1 MNAEQLVKFFHGG
14 NNYLMENKS
23 AVDALNVFPVPDGD
37 TGTNMSLTLQAAVK
51 ELRLDET
58 DMAKIADIV
67 ARGSL
72 MGARGNSG
80 VILSQLFRGFAQGL
94 NGTEVTSDQLAE
106 ALQKAVNMAYKAVMR
121 PVEGTILTVA
131 KACAEGAKKA
141 AKEGSNSLEVME
153 IAVQCGETALAK
165 TPEQLPVLKEA
176 GVVDAGGQ
184 GLLVIFKGGIKAIKG
199 EEMLELE
206 IQQPVVDAQPK
217 LEVEAASNADLEFKY
232 CTEFIIKGQQL
243 DGAAF
248 RSSLETLGDSLMAVG
263 TDIMLKVHIHT
274 NNPGK
279 VLQLA
284 VALGTLHDIK
294 IDNMEE
300 QHRSYLEQELN
311 ERDSKNLGIVSVAVG
326 EGLSD
331 LLINLGVDKVVSGGQ
346 TMNPSTEDLIEAIN
360 NVPAENVIVLP
371 NNSNIILAAQQAKR
385 LAGKR
390 VEVIPTKTYPQGVA
404 ALLALNPE
412 AAIEENCQSMG
423 EAVDLIISGE
433 VTYAVRE
440 TSFNGFKI
448 DQGDILG
455 IKDGD
460 IEVVGS
466 AVNQVI
472 LELLDKMVDEKSEL
486 LTLYF
491 GQEIDESEA
500 EQLKNIID
508 SRFSQLETELYNG
521 GQPIYYY
528 LISLE

>member
-1 MNAEQLVKFFHGG
+1 
-14 NNYLMENKS
+14 
-23 AVDALNVFPVPDGD
+23 
-37 TGTNMSLTLQAAVK
+37 
-51 ELRLDET
+51 
-58 DMAKIADIV
+58 
-67 ARGSL
+67 
-72 MGARGNSG
+72 
-80 VILSQLFRGFAQGL
+80 
-94 NGTEVTSDQLAE
+94 
-106 ALQKAVNMAYKAVMR
+106 
-121 PVEGTILTVA
+121 
-131 KACAEGAKKA
+131 
-141 AKEGSNSLEVME
+141 
-153 IAVQCGETALAK
+153 
-165 TPEQLPVLKEA
+165 
-176 GVVDAGGQ
+176 
-184 GLLVIFKGGIKAIKG
+184 
-199 EEMLELE
+199 
-206 IQQPVVDAQPK
+206 
-217 LEVEAASNADLEFKY
+217 
-232 CTEFIIKGQQL
+232 
-243 DGAAF
+243 
-248 RSSLETLGDSLMAVG
+248 
-263 TDIMLKVHIHT
+263 
-274 NNPGK
+274 
-279 VLQLA
+279 
-284 VALGTLHDIK
+284 
-294 IDNMEE
+294 MEE

-404 ALLALNPE
+404 ALLALNPD

-472 LELLDKMVDEKSEL
+472 LDLLDKIVDEKSEL